1 MKQSCT
7 VTVMIIAIMT
17 CCFVLGSNAQTG
29 EKKTQTVGKSTK
41 AMVERGHYLT
51 MIAACNDC
59 HSPKIFTKEGP
70 IPDTLRLLSGHPAS
84 EQLPPVPANIL
95 GPDKWGAVTNGGLT
109 AWVGP
114 WGTSFTRNLT
124 PDTATGLGS
133 WTEGMF
139 IKTIRTGK
147 HMGEGRNLLPPMPW
161 QMYRTMTNQD
171 LRSVFAYLRS
181 LKPIENAVP
190 DPIAPTGEKIPT
202 PNAKQ

>member
-1 MKQSCT
+1 MNQSRIA
-7 VTVMIIAIMT
+7 VSMIVAIIAG
-17 CCFVLGSNAQTG
+17 CLVLGSSEMSAQKNMQHG
-29 EKKTQTVGKSTK
+29 GKSMK
-41 AMVERGHYLT
+41 AMVERGRYLT
-51 MIAACNDC
+51 TIAACNDC
-59 HSPKIFTKEGP
+59 HTPKIFTKDGP
-70 IPDTLRLLSGHPAS
+70 VLDTTRPLSGHPAS
-84 EQLPPVPANIL
+84 EQLPPAPANIL
-95 GPDKWGAVTNGGLT
+95 GPGKWGAITNGGLT

-133 WTEGMF
+133 WTEQMF

-161 QMYRTMTNQD
+161 DQYRTMTDQD